1 MIHEVIVVEGKSD
14 IRSVTNAVDAECIAT
29 EGYTLRKAVVEKIR
43 IAYEKRGI
51 IVLTDPDS
59 AGERIRKTLAKYFPK
74 AKHAFVPREEAFKNG
89 DIGVEQ
95 ASPEA
100 IRRALSKVRT
110 HEFSI
115 EEIFDRDDLWD
126 AGLMGQA
133 DSALRRNKLGAELGI
148 GYSNGKQF
156 LYRLNHYG
164 ITRDEFNQALRRI
177 EEK

>member
-74 AKHAFVPREEAFKNG
+74 AKHAFVPREEAFRNG

-100 IRRALSKVRT
+100 IRSALSKVRT

-115 EEIFDRDDLWD
+115 EEIFDGGDLWD

-133 DSALRRNKLGAELGI
+133 DSALRRDKLGAELGI